1 MIFDESE
8 VNILIKFEEN
18 VRNTIKQK
26 GLKQRYVA
34 QRIGVS
40 EKTFSAMLTGRQN
53 ILVDDVEKI
62 CDVLDVTPNDLFG
75 YSTLA

>member
-1 MIFDESE
+1 MQGISVTE
-8 VNILIKFEEN
+8 NIRAI
-18 VRNTIKQK
+18 IKQK

-75 YSTLA
+75 YSTSA

>member
-1 MIFDESE
+1 MVAELAE
-8 VNILIKFEEN
+8 NIKA
-18 VRNTIKQK
+18 TIKHK

-75 YSTLA
+75 YSTSA